1 MGGEGEGSHP
11 IALKG
16 IHRVPLRTALKREWE
31 EAVNPFVRRRR
42 WRRVPREG
50 KGGGGGEERRG
61 EARLPP
67 ILTGSPAP
75 QEDAGCFGRVGSRS
89 HAQLA
94 TSSSTWQ
101 EHGSSKRLRS
111 TGGGERQGCSKP
123 AAQPKASTNQGLPV
137 PVPCLPFPGD
147 TDRHLAS
154 RQG

>member
-61 EARLPP
+61 EAASDTYWVPGSAGGCRL
-67 ILTGSPAP
+67 L
-75 QEDAGCFGRVGSRS
+75 
-89 HAQLA
+89 
-94 TSSSTWQ
+94 WQ
-101 EHGSSKRLRS
+101 SW
-111 TGGGERQGCSKP
+111 
-123 AAQPKASTNQGLPV
+123 
-137 PVPCLPFPGD
+137 
-147 TDRHLAS
+147 
-154 RQG
+154 